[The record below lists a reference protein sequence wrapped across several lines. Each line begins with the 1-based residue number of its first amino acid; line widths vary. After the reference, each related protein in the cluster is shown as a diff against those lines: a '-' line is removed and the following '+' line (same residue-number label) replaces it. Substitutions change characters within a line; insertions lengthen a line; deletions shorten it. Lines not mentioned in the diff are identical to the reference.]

1 MTFKAGV
8 LAGLLGVLLTTNALI
23 AQKEQVLRSG
33 EQVLMPLTPV
43 DPRSLIQG
51 DYMALRYD
59 VGAVEGDL
67 GEGSPRDGFLV
78 VQIDKDRVGR
88 AVRVDRGEALLPGEL
103 RMKFRRRGGQ
113 LKIGAEAYH
122 FQEGQAAVFEGAKFG
137 ELRVSAQ
144 GEVVLVGL
152 CDQARGRLMAGPPP
166 R

>member
-1 MTFKAGV
+1 
-8 LAGLLGVLLTTNALI
+8 
-23 AQKEQVLRSG
+23 
-33 EQVLMPLTPV
+33 
-43 DPRSLIQG
+43 
-51 DYMALRYD
+51 MALRYD

-137 ELRVSAQ
+137 ELRVSTQ